1 MSAYEI
7 AAAHP
12 DLALADED
20 FREEVRAWIKANY
33 PLDVRHATRRI
44 PFERSRPWFERL
56 RERGWLAPGWPVE
69 HGGIGLSPFKRLIL
83 TEEMERFGAV
93 RLNDMGVIMVGPLL
107 MVHGTEAQRRRFLPK
122 ILTGE
127 HRWCQ
132 GYSEPNAGSDLAS
145 LRSEAV
151 LDDEEWVI
159 NGEKIWTTRGADS
172 NWMFGLFRT
181 SREGRKQ
188 DGISFILIPMD
199 TPGLTVRPLPD
210 IAGDAELCQ
219 TVLENVRV
227 PRENLVGAPGK
238 GWEIANALLRFER
251 IGLGSPKHSEYALAL
266 LGELMVKTGG
276 WASEAVLD
284 RYVQLRMDLEDHS
297 ALYQQ
302 FVSRMKTG
310 EELGPDVSILK
321 IHQTELYQRITDM
334 LVAEAEEEAGLQ
346 GYLPET
352 SIAVSEQFLYARPTT
367 IYGGTSE
374 IQRTVVATRVLGL
387 PRS

>member
-1 MSAYEI
+1 MSGSF
-7 AAAHP
+7 HP
-12 DLALADED
+12 DLALSDEE
-20 FREEVRAWIKANY
+20 FRGTVRSWIRDNY
-33 PLDVRHATRRI
+33 PLNVRHATKRV
-44 PFERSRPWFERL
+44 PFSRSRPWFDAL
-56 RERGWLAPGWPVE
+56 HQRGWLAPGWPPE
-69 HGGIGLSPFKRLIL
+69 EGGIGLSPIKRLIL
-83 TEEMERFGAV
+83 TEELERFGAV
-93 RLNDMGVIMVGPLL
+93 RINDMGVIMVGPLL
-107 MVHGTEAQRRRFLPK
+107 MLHGTEAQRQRFLPK

-151 LDDEEWVI
+151 LDGDEWVI

-181 SREGRKQ
+181 SREPRKQ
-188 DGISFILIPMD
+188 DGISFLLIPMD
-199 TPGLTVRPLPD
+199 APGVTVRPIPD

-219 TVLENVRV
+219 TLLENVRV
-227 PRENLVGAPGK
+227 PRDHLVGEPGQ
-238 GWEIANALLRFER
+238 GWGIANALLGFER
-251 IGLGSPKHSEYALAL
+251 IGLGSPRLSEYALAL
-266 LGELMVKTGG
+266 LGELMTRS
-276 WASEAVLD
+276 ASWTNDAVLD

-302 FVSRMKTG
+302 FVGRLGAG

-334 LVAEAEEEAGLQ
+334 LVAEAGEEAGLQ
-346 GYLPET
+346 GHLPGT
-352 SIAVSEQFLYARPTT
+352 SVAVSEQFLVARPTT

-374 IQRTVVATRVLGL
+374 IQRTIVATRVLGL
-387 PRS
+387 PRR